1 MARSIL
7 REPLIH
13 FVVAGLILFGL
24 NQLFFGQPSQTS
36 NGTIV
41 VDQAAVVHLVQI
53 IVMGE
58 LLVMVVLVDMM
69 IDMHRLILMGM
80 VILAMGM

>member
-24 NQLFFGQPSQTS
+24 NQLFFEQPSQTS
-36 NGTIV
+36 NG
-41 VDQAAVVHLVQI
+41 
-53 IVMGE
+53 
-58 LLVMVVLVDMM
+58 
-69 IDMHRLILMGM
+69 IDCRGSGGGGSIYSASSEP
-80 VILAMGM
+80 LA

>member
-24 NQLFFGQPSQTS
+24 NQLFFEQPGKVGA
-36 NGTIV
+36 GTIV
-41 VDQAAVVHLVQI
+41 VDQAAMVQFI
-53 IVMGE
+53 Q
-58 LLVMVVLVDMM
+58 
-69 IDMHRLILMGM
+69 HRQNRSPEDALAQWQLSLIH
-80 VILAMGM
+80 I

>member
-24 NQLFFGQPSQTS
+24 NQLFFW
-36 NGTIV
+36 
-41 VDQAAVVHLVQI
+41 AA
-53 IVMGE
+53 
-58 LLVMVVLVDMM
+58 
-69 IDMHRLILMGM
+69 
-80 VILAMGM
+80 